1 MANDTP
7 EKVDFRI
14 RYWFLADGMFQATG
28 MDDIWLYRLPDQ
40 AQGMAGYA
48 TKEFAGMVAA
58 YATEELA
65 SPFISRPLTTATNSR
80 RS

>member
-58 YATEELA
+58 VGRAALGPREGATV
-65 SPFISRPLTTATNSR
+65 SQRSDISSY
-80 RS
+80 